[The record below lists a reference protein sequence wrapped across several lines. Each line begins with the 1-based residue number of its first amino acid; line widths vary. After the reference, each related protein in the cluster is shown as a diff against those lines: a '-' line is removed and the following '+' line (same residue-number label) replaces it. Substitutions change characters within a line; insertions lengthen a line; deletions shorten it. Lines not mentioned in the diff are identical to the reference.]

1 MQIALKLYGNLKLY
15 APDKRENALVEIK
28 SGTTIRSLLLRLGV
42 PDTQVWMS
50 AINDQVVDDSSEL
63 YDGDVLE
70 VFEPVG
76 GGVAPS
82 PFGETIAPE
91 TQRSGEVGA
100 RRRNRMA

>member
-15 APDKRENALVEIK
+15 APDKRESALVEIK

-82 PFGETIAPE
+82 PSGRLLPPK
-91 TQRSGEVGA
+91 RSGAG
-100 RRRNRMA
+100 R